1 MLVIMGGFGQWTCP
15 ILMEWMRYSNPQGLE
30 ELTGIC

>member
-1 MLVIMGGFGQWTCP
+1 MLVIIGGCGQWSHP

-30 ELTGIC
+30 ELMRIC